1 MVLLIFLAAG
11 NQALVLA
18 AIAVNFRI
26 ANAVGLNIGIAMV
39 YWSLNLLL
47 QSCVDCKCI
56 QWNRVIGFL
65 LLIVCTVLILLS
77 K

>member
-1 MVLLIFLAAG
+1 MILLIFLAAG

-56 QWNRVIGFL
+56 Q
-65 LLIVCTVLILLS
+65 
-77 K
+77 